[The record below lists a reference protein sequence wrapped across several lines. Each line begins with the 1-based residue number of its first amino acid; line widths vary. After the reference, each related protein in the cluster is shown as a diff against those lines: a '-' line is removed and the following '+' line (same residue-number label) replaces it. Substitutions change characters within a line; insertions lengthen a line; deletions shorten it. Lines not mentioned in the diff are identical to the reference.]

1 MYKGV
6 VAMSEFFMIMFI
18 VIAIVMIILI
28 MYSFSKNSGKE
39 KETVNLEHQS
49 DEIHYFKKP
58 FMTYK
63 EKDLFDKM
71 KPLELELNI
80 HIQPQVSLA
89 SVIRKESHQKF
100 QNELNR
106 IVDFAVFNEDYTE
119 LLFLIELNDPTHNQE
134 DRKRRDR
141 KVHFICNQ
149 VGIKIMTFYTYKANE
164 TVWVQN
170 RIRDE
175 LRSKSIQ
182 EEKPKND

>member
-1 MYKGV
+1 MYKGAV
-6 VAMSEFFMIMFI
+6 IMNELFMIMFI
-18 VIAIVMIILI
+18 VIAIVMIISI
-28 MYSFSKNSGKE
+28 IYSFSKNSGKE

-89 SVIRKESHQKF
+89 SIIRKESHQKF

-149 VGIKIMTFYTYKANE
+149 VGIKIMTFYTYRGNKKE
-164 TVWVQN
+164 YVQN
-170 RIRDE
+170 QIREE
-175 LRSKSIQ
+175 LSSKSIQ
-182 EEKPKND
+182 EKNSKND